1 MNLNKDHGQLFKYGL
16 AVLWSGFAMGYVII
30 ITMTNIPEKNIR
42 FADTILGF
50 LLGTIVSTI
59 MGYFFG
65 SSQSSKDKDVTI
77 SRAIASEET
86 Q

>member
-1 MNLNKDHGQLFKYGL
+1 MKKDIEHGQLFKYAL
-16 AVLWSGFAMGYVII
+16 AVLWSLFAMGYVIA
-30 ITMTNIPEKNIR
+30 ITLTDIPEKNIR

-65 SSQSSKDKDVTI
+65 SSQSSKDKDLI
-77 SRAIASEET
+77 INSIGDKP
-86 Q
+86 